1 MCLRFPRVASNEA
14 QTPRS
19 RKVSV
24 ATSPGWINCRR
35 KAPPPP
41 WDALRDVVTRKRGQ
55 PLAGVLLVTD
65 GANNTGAQPLESA
78 AALRQEGVPV
88 YVYGVGITSPRDI
101 IVANLRAGRYVC

>member
-1 MCLRFPRVASNEA
+1 V
-14 QTPRS
+14 
-19 RKVSV
+19 
-24 ATSPGWINCRR
+24 G
-35 KAPPPP
+35 
-41 WDALRDVVTRKRGQ
+41 DALRDVVTRKRGQ

-101 IVANLRAGRYVC
+101 IVANLFRARRYVSLRTKPRSRSGCARRV